1 MAWAN
6 VGRNRKKTVLV
17 VISLSLAVVLLNLT
31 VMFANGFDMDL
42 YLKHFCVSDFVFAN
56 ADYFNVQK
64 GFHSSDE
71 AVEDSAMQT
80 VLAQNGVKESGCVY
94 GQTTRVLEK
103 IKKKDMLA
111 YFTSMGHTMTKE
123 QEKGYFNWKEQADDG
138 SYYDDI
144 QLYGMDA
151 FPLQKVKVLKG
162 DVTALDQENAIA
174 AVYKQDDYDKKVD
187 HSNWAGVGDQVT
199 LRYVNSWKYFNAET
213 GKEIPEEE
221 IDSYEG
227 ACDVEADDYTQKT
240 YTVVAEILVPSA
252 MNCRYYGSP
261 QFVLGSDTFIKD
273 TGTKDVMHMM
283 FDMKTIRVQEQ
294 WKSF

>member
-1 MAWAN
+1 
-6 VGRNRKKTVLV
+6 
-17 VISLSLAVVLLNLT
+17 
-31 VMFANGFDMDL
+31 MDL

-174 AVYKQDDYDKKVD
+174 AVYKQNDYDKKVD
-187 HSNWAGVGDQVT
+187 RPFYSISFSCVFRHGGRENCNCREMEFH
-199 LRYVNSWKYFNAET
+199 LRYGKRILERDEVGRCSRFRESGKSGTVFLGT
-213 GKEIPEEE
+213 GM
-221 IDSYEG
+221 
-227 ACDVEADDYTQKT
+227 ADRK
-240 YTVVAEILVPSA
+240 A
-252 MNCRYYGSP
+252 
-261 QFVLGSDTFIKD
+261 
-273 TGTKDVMHMM
+273 
-283 FDMKTIRVQEQ
+283 
-294 WKSF
+294 

>member
-1 MAWAN
+1 
-6 VGRNRKKTVLV
+6 
-17 VISLSLAVVLLNLT
+17 
-31 VMFANGFDMDL
+31 MDL

-187 HSNWAGVGDQVT
+187 HSNWPGWA
-199 LRYVNSWKYFNAET
+199 
-213 GKEIPEEE
+213 
-221 IDSYEG
+221 
-227 ACDVEADDYTQKT
+227 
-240 YTVVAEILVPSA
+240 
-252 MNCRYYGSP
+252 
-261 QFVLGSDTFIKD
+261 
-273 TGTKDVMHMM
+273 
-283 FDMKTIRVQEQ
+283 IR
-294 WKSF
+294 

>member
-1 MAWAN
+1 MVRILPTKPPLRFLGHAVRRKLAKKKKQANVYLGRMAWAN

-64 GFHSSDE
+64 RFHSSDE

-94 GQTTRVLEK
+94 GQITQVLEK

-144 QLYGMDA
+144 RLLWNRWV
-151 FPLQKVKVLKG
+151 FPLQKVKV
-162 DVTALDQENAIA
+162 A
-174 AVYKQDDYDKKVD
+174 AKAMSQLWIRRIPPCGGIYKQDDYDKKVD
-187 HSNWAGVGDQVT
+187 HSNWRVGDTVT
-199 LRYVNSWKYFNAET
+199 LRYVNSWKYFNAE
-213 GKEIPEEE
+213 
-221 IDSYEG
+221 D
-227 ACDVEADDYTQKT
+227 
-240 YTVVAEILVPSA
+240 
-252 MNCRYYGSP
+252 
-261 QFVLGSDTFIKD
+261 
-273 TGTKDVMHMM
+273 
-283 FDMKTIRVQEQ
+283 
-294 WKSF
+294 

>member
-1 MAWAN
+1 
-6 VGRNRKKTVLV
+6 
-17 VISLSLAVVLLNLT
+17 
-31 VMFANGFDMDL
+31 MFANGFDMDL

-64 GFHSSDE
+64 RFHSSDE

-94 GQTTRVLEK
+94 GQITQVLEK

-174 AVYKQDDYDKKVD
+174 AVYKQDDYDKKLITVTGPG
-187 HSNWAGVGDQVT
+187 WA
-199 LRYVNSWKYFNAET
+199 
-213 GKEIPEEE
+213 
-221 IDSYEG
+221 
-227 ACDVEADDYTQKT
+227 
-240 YTVVAEILVPSA
+240 
-252 MNCRYYGSP
+252 
-261 QFVLGSDTFIKD
+261 
-273 TGTKDVMHMM
+273 
-283 FDMKTIRVQEQ
+283 IR
-294 WKSF
+294 

>member
-1 MAWAN
+1 
-6 VGRNRKKTVLV
+6 
-17 VISLSLAVVLLNLT
+17 
-31 VMFANGFDMDL
+31 
-42 YLKHFCVSDFVFAN
+42 
-56 ADYFNVQK
+56 
-64 GFHSSDE
+64 
-71 AVEDSAMQT
+71 
-80 VLAQNGVKESGCVY
+80 
-94 GQTTRVLEK
+94 
-103 IKKKDMLA
+103 MLA

-174 AVYKQDDYDKKVD
+174 AVYMQDDYDKKVD

-199 LRYVNSWKYFNAET
+199 LRYVNSWKYFDAKS
-213 GKEIPEEE
+213 GKEILEDEV
-221 IDSYEG
+221 DDYED
-227 ACDVEADDYTQKT
+227 AYVMKADDYTQKT

-252 MNCRYYGSP
+252 MSCRYYGSP

-283 FDMKTIRVQEQ
+283 FDMKTISVQEQ
-294 WKSF
+294 WNIF